1 LWIAL
6 SYTVQMKLA
15 LVQIKFSLIRNREA
29 LLQQKKR
36 VEIVKVGYIILLAID
51 HSLLLTILIMRLKL
65 SNIPNP

>member
-1 LWIAL
+1 MWIAL

-65 SNIPNP
+65 SNIPNS